1 MSPKPTL
8 MSVDAL
14 DFGYPQ
20 CNVFQGFSL
29 RCNAGLVLVCGD
41 ESTGKT
47 TLLRLLAGEL
57 AAQKGRVVV
66 GGVDAVQE
74 PERYSAQVFWMDPR
88 SDALNTTTA
97 QAWLDA
103 QAAKYSRWDANAL
116 AVHVAGFAL
125 AEHLPKPF
133 HALSTGTRRKVCMA
147 AALASGA
154 PLTLIDD
161 PIAGLDKPSVT
172 YLTQALNSCA
182 DEPGRVVVV
191 AHYAPLPGVRW
202 AHRVDLAGLGR

>member
-1 MSPKPTL
+1 MPQSPGTMSAAAHYLFARNAMSPMPTL
-8 MSVDAL
+8 LSVDAL

-74 PERYSAQVFWMDPR
+74 SERYSAQVF
-88 SDALNTTTA
+88 
-97 QAWLDA
+97 
-103 QAAKYSRWDANAL
+103 
-116 AVHVAGFAL
+116 
-125 AEHLPKPF
+125 
-133 HALSTGTRRKVCMA
+133 
-147 AALASGA
+147 
-154 PLTLIDD
+154 
-161 PIAGLDKPSVT
+161 
-172 YLTQALNSCA
+172 
-182 DEPGRVVVV
+182 
-191 AHYAPLPGVRW
+191 
-202 AHRVDLAGLGR
+202 